1 MITPSRLRAV
11 LLVLALCPA
20 PARAGAAD
28 PLKLP
33 GPPAVPHAAGAPSPA
48 PASPREVAAAQPAE
62 APASDARK
70 YCQNVAAA
78 AADARFAWQ
87 TKRLTELQ
95 GQIKQRVDD
104 LEAKQAEYKEVLGR
118 YDEAMKRAK
127 TTLVDIYANMKP
139 ETAAS
144 QLSALDDATAAA
156 VLSQLNA
163 RKASAILNEVSPER
177 AVKLVNTISGL
188 VPPDGKKS

>member
-1 MITPSRLRAV
+1 MITCSRLRAV
-11 LLVLALCPA
+11 LLVLALSPA

-33 GPPAVPHAAGAPSPA
+33 GPPAASHAGPPA
-48 PASPREVAAAQPAE
+48 PAQSKDVTAALPGE
-62 APASDARK
+62 APTSDARR

-87 TKRLTELQ
+87 TKQLTELQ

-104 LEAKQAEYKEVLGR
+104 LETKQAEYKEVLGR

-156 VLSQLNA
+156 VLSQLNV

>member
-1 MITPSRLRAV
+1 MITRSRLWAV

-20 PARAGAAD
+20 PARAGATD

-33 GPPAVPHAAGAPSPA
+33 GTPA
-48 PASPREVAAAQPAE
+48 PARSEAAPAAAQDAATQATP
-62 APASDARK
+62 PASDARK

-78 AADARFAWQ
+78 AADTRFAWQ

-104 LEAKQAEYKEVLGR
+104 LEAKQAEYKAVLAR

-188 VPPDGKKS
+188 VPPVDGKKS